1 MNLFNPKGKTNM
13 KTAIL
18 VSAVVAG
25 ALSAPIVSAQER
37 PASAKPAMSMGMDIQ
52 MSRMQENMKEMQQQM
67 G

>member
-13 KTAIL
+13 KTPIL

-37 PASAKPAMSMGMDIQ
+37 PAPAKPAMSMGMDRQ
-52 MSRMQENMKEMQQQM
+52 MSQLKENMKEMQQQM